1 LLLLQARQVL
11 RWKNDKPV
19 LAEKVWD
26 TLAGAN
32 TEIFDTLEEMNNQY
46 RVSGAV
52 CCCAVRA
59 VCAVCALCGGSVMA
73 GFRSRAVPA
82 RINLSDLTYASS
94 LRSRVVFVL
103 RRCAVISRLVPDTC
117 CVYWGVP

>member
-1 LLLLQARQVL
+1 VSPQCTLAVYLCVVADQNHCCPLLQARQVL

-46 RVSGAV
+46 RV
-52 CCCAVRA
+52 
-59 VCAVCALCGGSVMA
+59 
-73 GFRSRAVPA
+73 
-82 RINLSDLTYASS
+82 
-94 LRSRVVFVL
+94 RVVMGYVL
-103 RRCAVISRLVPDTC
+103 WYLRVGFFCFLYRQILLTRIFCELFSFDLKG
-117 CVYWGVP
+117 YLS

>member
-11 RWKNDKPV
+11 RWKHDKPV

-46 RVSGAV
+46 RVV
-52 CCCAVRA
+52 CC
-59 VCAVCALCGGSVMA
+59 ALWYLRVWFFGLLYRQISLTWILCE
-73 GFRSRAVPA
+73 P
-82 RINLSDLTYASS
+82 LSFDLK
-94 LRSRVVFVL
+94 
-103 RRCAVISRLVPDTC
+103 
-117 CVYWGVP
+117 

>member
-1 LLLLQARQVL
+1 VL

-46 RVSGAV
+46 RV
-52 CCCAVRA
+52 
-59 VCAVCALCGGSVMA
+59 
-73 GFRSRAVPA
+73 
-82 RINLSDLTYASS
+82 
-94 LRSRVVFVL
+94 RVVCVVICRWGFPAVL
-103 RRCAVISRLVPDTC
+103 YRQISLTAILR
-117 CVYWGVP
+117 

>member
-1 LLLLQARQVL
+1 LQARQVL

-46 RVSGAV
+46 RVSSVV
-52 CCCAVRA
+52 CGYQSVGLSLLCCTDRYH
-59 VCAVCALCGGSVMA
+59 SQ
-73 GFRSRAVPA
+73 RSYADA
-82 RINLSDLTYASS
+82 WFDL
-94 LRSRVVFVL
+94 
-103 RRCAVISRLVPDTC
+103 D
-117 CVYWGVP
+117 

>member
-46 RVSGAV
+46 RVSAVV
-52 CCCAVRA
+52 CCAMWYLPLRFFG
-59 VCAVCALCGGSVMA
+59 LLYRRFHSLGS
-73 GFRSRAVPA
+73 
-82 RINLSDLTYASS
+82 YA
-94 LRSRVVFVL
+94 
-103 RRCAVISRLVPDTC
+103 CRLVLI
-117 CVYWGVP
+117 